1 MIAKVITFGN
11 DRNEAIVK
19 MHRALSEFAVGGVK
33 TNINFE
39 LSILESKEFLEGEY
53 DTSFL
58 SEKMVKKDA

>member
-1 MIAKVITFGN
+1 
-11 DRNEAIVK
+11 

-39 LSILESKEFLEGEY
+39 LSILESKEFLEGDY

>member
-39 LSILESKEFLEGEY
+39 LSILEAKEFLEGDY

-58 SEKMVKKDA
+58 SEKMVKKNA

>member
-1 MIAKVITFGN
+1 MIAKVITFGEN
-11 DRNEAIVK
+11 RNEAIVK
-19 MHRALSEFAVGGVK
+19 MRRALAEFAVGGVK

-39 LSILESKEFLEGEY
+39 LSILDSKEFLEGDY